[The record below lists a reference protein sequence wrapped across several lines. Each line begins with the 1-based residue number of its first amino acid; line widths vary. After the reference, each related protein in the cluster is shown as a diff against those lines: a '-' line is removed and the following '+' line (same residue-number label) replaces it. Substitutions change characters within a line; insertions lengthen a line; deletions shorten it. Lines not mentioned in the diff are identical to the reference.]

1 MKDYAVKVENISK
14 IYELKNKNN
23 QYKKDKKRFYAL
35 KDVSFEIQKG
45 DVVGI
50 LGTNGSGKST
60 LSLVLAGI
68 SDIDSGSVHVNGEQA
83 LISINTGLNQQLTGL
98 ENIRVKGALM
108 GLKKKR
114 IDEIIDD
121 VVNFAELGDFLYQPV
136 KKYSSGMKSRLG
148 FSISL
153 ALNPDIFIV
162 DEALSVGDKG
172 FAKKCMDRMMQLRD
186 DEGKTIFFVS
196 HSLSQVKNFCK
207 TGMWIEGGVLQEVGD
222 INQVCE
228 HYSEYVEQLNA
239 LKGKEKQKVLDEK
252 FSKRLLP
259 PQKKRKL
266 FGALR

>member
-108 GLKKKR
+108 GLKKK
-114 IDEIIDD
+114 
-121 VVNFAELGDFLYQPV
+121 EL
-136 KKYSSGMKSRLG
+136 MR
-148 FSISL
+148 SL
-153 ALNPDIFIV
+153 
-162 DEALSVGDKG
+162 
-172 FAKKCMDRMMQLRD
+172 MM
-186 DEGKTIFFVS
+186 
-196 HSLSQVKNFCK
+196 
-207 TGMWIEGGVLQEVGD
+207 
-222 INQVCE
+222 
-228 HYSEYVEQLNA
+228 
-239 LKGKEKQKVLDEK
+239 
-252 FSKRLLP
+252 
-259 PQKKRKL
+259 
-266 FGALR
+266 